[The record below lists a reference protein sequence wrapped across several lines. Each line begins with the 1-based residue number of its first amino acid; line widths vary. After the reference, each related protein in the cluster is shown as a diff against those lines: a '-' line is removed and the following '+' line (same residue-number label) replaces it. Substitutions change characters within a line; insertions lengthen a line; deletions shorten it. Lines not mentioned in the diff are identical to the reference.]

1 MCFEEKYPKKLL
13 QIKEYPEKLYYMGNV
28 NLLSYNK
35 IIAIVGSRDCT
46 EYGRKYA
53 NIFAKELSENGICI
67 ISGMALGIDTAAHY
81 GAIQNIG
88 KTIAVLGGGLEQIYP
103 QENQWLYNQIL
114 QNGGCIISEY
124 EDNKEAVLSTFPKRN
139 RIISALADAV
149 IVIEAK
155 SRSGSKV
162 TAKYAKEQGKNVY
175 CIPMNLDSKN
185 SSGIVDLIKNGAKI
199 VTSTKQ
205 IIADLYNENAKKYD
219 KVEKLKVNIPKEY
232 EEIYNLLKE
241 EQARDEIAI
250 KTNKKIEEI
259 NSILT
264 IMELEGY
271 IKQTAGNNFKAM

>member
-88 KTIAVLGGGLEQIYP
+88 KTIAVLGGGLDQIYP
-103 QENQWLYNQIL
+103 KENQWLYNQIL
-114 QNGGCIISEY
+114 LNGGCIISEH

-185 SSGIVDLIKNGAKI
+185 SSGIVDLIKNGAKL